1 MGTEELTREERRELR
16 RKRRIKNLIL
26 AYVGTALTILVL
38 IVGTIIGVRVLK
50 QWKSEEGFFS
60 QGKDSENGETS
71 SDIIEQ
77 PTKEELLNEIIDAR
91 ISEMTLEEKVA
102 GLFIVT
108 PESIT
113 NVTTA
118 IQAGN
123 GTKTAIE
130 KYPVG
135 GLIYFTKNI
144 QSESQIKEM
153 IANTVSYSRFPLFLA
168 VDEEGGKV
176 ARVAEALKLENVGNM
191 AQIGST
197 GDVTQ
202 AYNAMQKIGNYLTNY
217 GFNLNFAPVAD
228 VLTNSNNVSI
238 GDRSFGND
246 VNLVSNM
253 VVSAVKGLQET
264 GITACMKHFPGLG
277 DAGTDTHNGL
287 AVVNKTMEE
296 LKATELIPFI
306 AGIEAGVE
314 MIMIGHVSLPQIT
327 GDNTPATIS
336 EEIISNL
343 LRKELGFDGVVIT
356 DAMNMGAITK
366 YYKANDAATLAL
378 KAGAD
383 MILMPENFEL
393 AYKGVLEAVQNGT
406 LSEERIDDSLTRVY
420 RIKYADMVAD

>member
-1 MGTEELTREERRELR
+1 MRTEQLTREEKRELR

-26 AYVGTALTILVL
+26 AYMGTALTILVL
-38 IVGTIIGVRVLK
+38 VLGTVVGMRVLK
-50 QWKSEEGFFS
+50 NEEGFFS
-60 QGKDSENGETS
+60 QVEGGENGDIS

-113 NVTTA
+113 GVTTA
-118 IQAGN
+118 IQAGE
-123 GTKTAIE
+123 GTKAALE

-144 QSESQIKEM
+144 QSESQIKEVL
-153 IANTVSYSRFPLFLA
+153 ANTTSYSRFPLFLA

-197 GDVTQ
+197 GDATQ
-202 AYNAMQKIGNYLTNY
+202 AYNAMQKVGNYLTEY

-246 VNLVSNM
+246 ANVVSNM

-264 GITACMKHFPGLG
+264 GVTACMKHFPGLG
-277 DAGTDTHNGL
+277 DAGTDTHN
-287 AVVNKTMEE
+287 
-296 LKATELIPFI
+296 
-306 AGIEAGVE
+306 
-314 MIMIGHVSLPQIT
+314 
-327 GDNTPATIS
+327 
-336 EEIISNL
+336 
-343 LRKELGFDGVVIT
+343 
-356 DAMNMGAITK
+356 
-366 YYKANDAATLAL
+366 
-378 KAGAD
+378 
-383 MILMPENFEL
+383 
-393 AYKGVLEAVQNGT
+393 
-406 LSEERIDDSLTRVY
+406 
-420 RIKYADMVAD
+420 

>member
-1 MGTEELTREERRELR
+1 MRTEQLTREEKRELR

-26 AYVGTALTILVL
+26 AYMGTALTILVL
-38 IVGTIIGVRVLK
+38 VLGTVVGMRVLK
-50 QWKSEEGFFS
+50 NEEGFFS
-60 QGKDSENGETS
+60 QVEGGENGDIS

-113 NVTTA
+113 GVTTA
-118 IQAGN
+118 IQAGE
-123 GTKTAIE
+123 GTKAALE

-144 QSESQIKEM
+144 QSESQIKEVL
-153 IANTVSYSRFPLFLA
+153 ANTTSYSRFPLFLA

-197 GDVTQ
+197 GDATQ
-202 AYNAMQKIGNYLTNY
+202 AYNAMQKVGNYLTEY

-246 VNLVSNM
+246 ANVVSNM

-264 GITACMKHFPGLG
+264 GVTACMKHFPGLG

-296 LKATELIPFI
+296 LKETELVPFI
-306 AGIEAGVE
+306 AGIEAGVD

-366 YYKANDAATLAL
+366 YYKAKDVATLAL
-378 KAGAD
+378 IAGAD

>member
-1 MGTEELTREERRELR
+1 MRTEQLTREEKRELR

-26 AYVGTALTILVL
+26 AYMGTALTILVL
-38 IVGTIIGVRVLK
+38 VLGTVVGVRVLK
-50 QWKSEEGFFS
+50 NEEGFFS
-60 QGKDSENGETS
+60 QVEGGENGDIS

-113 NVTTA
+113 GVTTA
-118 IQAGN
+118 IQAGE
-123 GTKTAIE
+123 GTKAALE

-144 QSESQIKEM
+144 QSESQIKEVL
-153 IANTVSYSRFPLFLA
+153 ANTTSYSRFPLFLA

-197 GDVTQ
+197 GDATQ
-202 AYNAMQKIGNYLTNY
+202 AYNAMQKVGNYLTEY

-246 VNLVSNM
+246 ANVVSNM

-264 GITACMKHFPGLG
+264 GVTACMKHFPGLG

-296 LKATELIPFI
+296 LKETELVPFI
-306 AGIEAGVE
+306 AGIEAGVD

-366 YYKANDAATLAL
+366 YYKAKDVATLAL
-378 KAGAD
+378 TAGAD

>member
-1 MGTEELTREERRELR
+1 MRTEQLTREEKRELR

-26 AYVGTALTILVL
+26 AYMGTALTILVL
-38 IVGTIIGVRVLK
+38 VLGTVVGVRVLK
-50 QWKSEEGFFS
+50 NEEGFFS
-60 QGKDSENGETS
+60 QVEGGENGDIS

-113 NVTTA
+113 GVTTA
-118 IQAGN
+118 IQAGE
-123 GTKTAIE
+123 GTKAALE

-144 QSESQIKEM
+144 QSESQIKEVL
-153 IANTVSYSRFPLFLA
+153 ANTTSYSRFPLFLA

-197 GDVTQ
+197 GDATQ
-202 AYNAMQKIGNYLTNY
+202 AYNAMQKVGNYLTEY

-246 VNLVSNM
+246 ANMVSNM

-264 GITACMKHFPGLG
+264 GVTACMKHFPGLG

-296 LKATELIPFI
+296 LKETELVPFI
-306 AGIEAGVE
+306 AGIEAGVD

-366 YYKANDAATLAL
+366 YYKAKDVATLAL
-378 KAGAD
+378 TAGAD

>member
-153 IANTVSYSRFPLFLA
+153 IANTISYSRFPLFLA

>member
-60 QGKDSENGETS
+60 QGEDSENGETS

-202 AYNAMQKIGNYLTNY
+202 AYNAMQKVGNYLTNY

-264 GITACMKHFPGLG
+264 GITACMKHFPGIG

>member
-264 GITACMKHFPGLG
+264 GITACMKHFPGIG